1 MTKRELFNALVA
13 IVENQTEL
21 ENAAELIEGLRH
33 EIELLDNRKSYKS
46 DKPTKAQ
53 KERMEQAEKVA
64 AVLGDEG
71 MTATDV
77 IAAVNDEN
85 IRSTQKVSALM
96 KVLIAE
102 HRAVKFKDGKKV
114 LFRLANDED
123 EFVDE
128 VGE

>member
-13 IVENQTEL
+13 IVEGAEVENQ
-21 ENAAELIEGLRH
+21 AELIEGLKH

-53 KERMEQAEKVA
+53 KERLEQAEKVA

-96 KVLIAE
+96 KVLINDG
-102 HRAVKFKDGKKV
+102 RAVKVKDGKKV
-114 LFRLANDED
+114 LFRLPTED
-123 EFVDE
+123 EVAE
-128 VGE
+128 IEGE

>member
-13 IVENQTEL
+13 IVENAEV
-21 ENAAELIEGLRH
+21 ENAAELVEGLQH

-96 KVLIAE
+96 KVLINDG
-102 HRAVKFKDGKKV
+102 RAIKVKDGKKV
-114 LFRLANDED
+114 FFRLPTED
-123 EFVDE
+123 EVAE
-128 VGE
+128 IEGE

>member
-1 MTKRELFNALVA
+1 MTKRELFNALVT
-13 IVENQTEL
+13 IVEGTEV
-21 ENAAELIEGLRH
+21 ENAAELVEGLQH

-96 KVLIAE
+96 KVLINDG
-102 HRAVKFKDGKKV
+102 RAVKVKDGKKV
-114 LFRLANDED
+114 FFRLPTED
-123 EFVDE
+123 EVAE
-128 VGE
+128 IEGE

>member
-1 MTKRELFNALVA
+1 MTKRELFNALIA
-13 IVENQTEL
+13 IVEGAKIENQ
-21 ENAAELIEGLRH
+21 AELIDGLKH

-53 KERMEQAEKVA
+53 KERLEQAEKVA

-96 KVLIAE
+96 KVLINDG
-102 HRAVKFKDGKKV
+102 RAVKVKDGKKV
-114 LFRLANDED
+114 LFRLPTED
-123 EFVDE
+123 EVAE
-128 VGE
+128 IEGE

>member
-13 IVENQTEL
+13 IVEGTEV
-21 ENAAELIEGLRH
+21 ENKAELAEGLRH

-53 KERMEQAEKVA
+53 KERRELAEKVF

-71 MTATDV
+71 MTATEIIV
-77 IAAVNDEN
+77 AVNCEA
-85 IRSTQKVSALM
+85 IRSTQKVTPLM
-96 KVLIAE
+96 KMLIDE
-102 HRAVKFKDGKKV
+102 HRAVKVKDGKRV

>member
-13 IVENQTEL
+13 IVEGAEVENQ
-21 ENAAELIEGLRH
+21 AELVEGLRH

-53 KERMEQAEKVA
+53 KERLEQAEKVA

-96 KVLIAE
+96 KVLINDG
-102 HRAVKFKDGKKV
+102 RAVKVKDGKKV
-114 LFRLANDED
+114 LFRLPTED
-123 EFVDE
+123 EVAE
-128 VGE
+128 IEGE